1 MTLLLMLP
9 LLALVEGGGFH
20 PEPCPTQLRL
30 QREAGLVNT
39 VTIKEE
45 TKETTSKTVH

>member
-1 MTLLLMLP
+1 MNFLLTLP

-30 QREAGLVNT
+30 QKEAGLVNT

>member
-1 MTLLLMLP
+1 MNFLLMLP

-20 PEPCPTQLRL
+20 SEPCPTQLRL
-30 QREAGLVNT
+30 QKDVGLVDS

-45 TKETTSKTVH
+45 TKETTPTTVH